1 VVVSW
6 LPLYHDMGLIG
17 SYLGALY
24 CGGTGVYMSP
34 LSFIRRPPLWLELI
48 STHKG
53 THMQVR
59 GCGCSAQRRNQK
71 KSSVLL
77 PFAGLLYLR
86 LAVPSGVLTSPRV
99 ARPPLAFGPRR
110 PTLPTAWRRASFS
123 HCRRG
128 TAAASKRPST

>member
-1 VVVSW
+1 VVSW

-59 GCGCSAQRRNQK
+59 GCGCSTQRHNK
-71 KSSVLL
+71 KTSGFL
-77 PFAGLLYLR
+77 PRFALVGRPLGCAYLASWCPTCVR
-86 LAVPSGVLTSPRV
+86 L
-99 ARPPLAFGPRR
+99 
-110 PTLPTAWRRASFS
+110 
-123 HCRRG
+123 
-128 TAAASKRPST
+128 